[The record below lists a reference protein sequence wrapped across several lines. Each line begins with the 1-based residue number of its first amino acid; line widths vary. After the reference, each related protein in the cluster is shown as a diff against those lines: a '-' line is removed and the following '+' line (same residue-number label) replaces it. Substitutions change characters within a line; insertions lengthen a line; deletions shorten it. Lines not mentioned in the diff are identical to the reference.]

1 MKTFKGQYF
10 SFDAI
15 IASVIFIL
23 ALVSLLSYWNSA
35 RTTLDFQNGDLTNE
49 ALRISEIAL
58 EPVNEPCPVNAQA
71 NAIQL
76 SFGNAGKTAIK
87 EIDFTC
93 PNRNGVTSAQIK
105 DGYQTPFEVSIKLS
119 VPKDNSFGGPLW
131 VGENLPADYSG
142 TVAHVQRIVRIER
155 ISPNVDEPI
164 ISLGILDVYVYPK
177 QQ

>member
-1 MKTFKGQYF
+1 MKTLKGQYF

-58 EPVNEPCPVNAQA
+58 DPVGAPCPIDAQA
-71 NAIQL
+71 DAIQL
-76 SFGNAGKTAIK
+76 SFGNEGKTAIK

-93 PNRNGVTSAQIK
+93 PSRNGVTSSQIK
-105 DGYQTPFEVSIKLS
+105 QGYQTPFEVSLKLS
-119 VPKDNSFGGPLW
+119 DPTSNSFEALW
-131 VGENLPADYSG
+131 VGEVLPADYSG

-155 ISPNVDEPI
+155 ISPDVDAPI
-164 ISLGILDVYVYPK
+164 LTLGVLDVYVYPK